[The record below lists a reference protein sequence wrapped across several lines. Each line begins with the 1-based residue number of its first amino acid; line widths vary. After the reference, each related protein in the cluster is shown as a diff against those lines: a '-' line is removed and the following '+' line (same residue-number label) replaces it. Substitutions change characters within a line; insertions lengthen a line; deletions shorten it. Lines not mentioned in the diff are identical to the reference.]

1 MGQNLLAATID
12 MTANNGAGKVIEK
25 NKILLTGTLM
35 SPTACRHANGRDWW
49 ILVSDADENR
59 HYRLLFTP
67 DGFSTP
73 DTQYIG
79 TKPNPIPY
87 EGGNKSNQIVGNCF
101 SPSGKYYTDINDQL
115 GFSVFNFDRC
125 NGLLSNERRVDYQ
138 PVSPSYP
145 HEYRNTS
152 GSGAIFSENE
162 HFFYKTATCYGPYFQ
177 FTPSGTIPYLLQ
189 FDLEADNL
197 VLVVDT
203 INTID
208 SADYHWPT
216 NITWKKY
223 LGAEL
228 GPDGRIYIVHSGLGY
243 STVQY
248 PDRKGKDCKLVHDK
262 PYFGVAT
269 GSAIPYM
276 PNYRLGPLD
285 GSPCDTLGL
294 NNIPVANYR
303 VDDTLDFLSRYFY
316 DLSHHE
322 PATWFWNFGDGATSI
337 EQSPLH
343 QFDSAGI
350 YQVCLTVSNQYGS
363 DTHCRTLYLGVSATH
378 NPIPKSQVVVSPNPF
393 RNHLS
398 VALSANFRSPVF
410 NLYDQMGRLARTER
424 LAFGITEIETGIL
437 PSGIYFWEL
446 RAQGERVKSGKCIK
460 IAE

>member
-1 MGQNLLAATID
+1 M
-12 MTANNGAGKVIEK
+12 
-25 NKILLTGTLM
+25 
-35 SPTACRHANGRDWW
+35 
-49 ILVSDADENR
+49 
-59 HYRLLFTP
+59 
-67 DGFSTP
+67 
-73 DTQYIG
+73 
-79 TKPNPIPY
+79 
-87 EGGNKSNQIVGNCF
+87 
-101 SPSGKYYTDINDQL
+101 
-115 GFSVFNFDRC
+115 
-125 NGLLSNERRVDYQ
+125 
-138 PVSPSYP
+138 
-145 HEYRNTS
+145 
-152 GSGAIFSENE
+152 
-162 HFFYKTATCYGPYFQ
+162 
-177 FTPSGTIPYLLQ
+177 
-189 FDLEADNL
+189 
-197 VLVVDT
+197 
-203 INTID
+203 
-208 SADYHWPT
+208 
-216 NITWKKY
+216 
-223 LGAEL
+223 GAEL

-294 NNIPVANYR
+294 NNIPVANFR
-303 VDDTLDFLSRYFY
+303 VDDTLGFLSRYFY

-322 PATWFWNFGDGATSI
+322 PATWSWNFGDGATSI

>member
-1 MGQNLLAATID
+1 NVAQAQKHDYKWPLGLGPSWSDYNFFLDFNGIDTPSVTIRSDSMSTGAYTASYCNAAGEILLYSNGLWILNKMGDFVENSLGLNPTITLPEWHNYSYPGGQSGFFLENPDDPNMVFFISLDFGLHPAQEWPYIFVGQNLMVATID
-12 MTANNGAGKVIEK
+12 LLANNGAGKVTEK

-35 SPTACRHANGRDWW
+35 SPAACRHANGRDWW
-49 ILVSDADENR
+49 ILVSDSDENR

-208 SADYHWPT
+208 SADYH
-216 NITWKKY
+216 
-223 LGAEL
+223 
-228 GPDGRIYIVHSGLGY
+228 
-243 STVQY
+243 
-248 PDRKGKDCKLVHDK
+248 
-262 PYFGVAT
+262 
-269 GSAIPYM
+269 
-276 PNYRLGPLD
+276 
-285 GSPCDTLGL
+285 
-294 NNIPVANYR
+294 
-303 VDDTLDFLSRYFY
+303 
-316 DLSHHE
+316 
-322 PATWFWNFGDGATSI
+322 
-337 EQSPLH
+337 
-343 QFDSAGI
+343 
-350 YQVCLTVSNQYGS
+350 
-363 DTHCRTLYLGVSATH
+363 
-378 NPIPKSQVVVSPNPF
+378 
-393 RNHLS
+393 
-398 VALSANFRSPVF
+398 
-410 NLYDQMGRLARTER
+410 
-424 LAFGITEIETGIL
+424 
-437 PSGIYFWEL
+437 
-446 RAQGERVKSGKCIK
+446 
-460 IAE
+460 